1 MCEQRKIFSHLK
13 KCSYNNS
20 HCWKIKSERSWN
32 FRVSTTVTGTFCD
45 DIKYFW
51 GLFFWLGSK
60 ACRQNVPTTGLEFSS
75 LWFFARLE
83 LLPAMLH
90 SIKPKKQ
97 LGYVGGLNP
106 SSSSFF
112 DEESPRT
119 NRSLT
124 WKDSFSYLAPFI
136 SFIPG
141 KMRVKP
147 HQKKS
152 VFLSHFD
159 YLVKELTRFSA
170 WRGTK
175 QALKMGSKFV
185 ETQLDF
191 ISQELSWRM
200 CVQGLLWATINVNF
214 ETCQKH
220 WDQHT
225 YVRRW
230 K

>member
-1 MCEQRKIFSHLK
+1 MCEQRNIFFSLLK
-13 KCSYNNS
+13 KFSIVHTIFHS
-20 HCWKIKSERSWN
+20 VGKSNRKGVGISGFQPLWQVH
-32 FRVSTTVTGTFCD
+32 FVTTSN
-45 DIKYFW
+45 IFW

-90 SIKPKKQ
+90 NIKPKKQ

-136 SFIPG
+136 SFYSRKNEG
-141 KMRVKP
+141 KTTSKEVCIFVP
-147 HQKKS
+147 LW
-152 VFLSHFD
+152 LS
-159 YLVKELTRFSA
+159 R
-170 WRGTK
+170 
-175 QALKMGSKFV
+175 
-185 ETQLDF
+185 
-191 ISQELSWRM
+191 
-200 CVQGLLWATINVNF
+200 
-214 ETCQKH
+214 
-220 WDQHT
+220 
-225 YVRRW
+225 
-230 K
+230 

>member
-1 MCEQRKIFSHLK
+1 M
-13 KCSYNNS
+13 
-20 HCWKIKSERSWN
+20 
-32 FRVSTTVTGTFCD
+32 TGTFCD

-136 SFIPG
+136 SFYSRKNEG
-141 KMRVKP
+141 K
-147 HQKKS
+147 
-152 VFLSHFD
+152 
-159 YLVKELTRFSA
+159 T
-170 WRGTK
+170 T
-175 QALKMGSKFV
+175 SKRSQYFCP
-185 ETQLDF
+185 TLIISLRNWLDF
-191 ISQELSWRM
+191 PLEEGQNRPWKWVVNLWRHNWILLAKNWVGE
-200 CVQGLLWATINVNF
+200 CAFKAYFGL
-214 ETCQKH
+214 Q
-220 WDQHT
+220 
-225 YVRRW
+225 
-230 K
+230 

>member
-1 MCEQRKIFSHLK
+1 MCEQRKIFRLLK
-13 KCSYNNS
+13 KCSYNIS
-20 HCWKIKSERSWN
+20 QCRKIKSERSWN
-32 FRVSTTVTGTFCD
+32 FRVLGGFSTTVTGTFCD

-124 WKDSFSYLAPFI
+124 WKDSFSYFAPFI
-136 SFIPG
+136 SFYSTKNEG
-141 KMRVKP
+141 KTT
-147 HQKKS
+147 S
-152 VFLSHFD
+152 
-159 YLVKELTRFSA
+159 KEVSIFRPTLIISLRN
-170 WRGTK
+170 W
-175 QALKMGSKFV
+175 
-185 ETQLDF
+185 LDF
-191 ISQELSWRM
+191 PLELKRDKT
-200 CVQGLLWATINVNF
+200 GLENG
-214 ETCQKH
+214 
-220 WDQHT
+220 
-225 YVRRW
+225 
-230 K
+230 